1 MDTDY
6 WKRSPFGEESIFH
19 PSWEEKRAEAREEKL
34 TVGRINDLP
43 NVYLANGSTRIAIG
57 EETILTLKV
66 EGISKKDIG
75 GRYSIELKY
84 PKTVVLSN
92 NTFQAEKGWSL
103 KTRITTKA
111 PGKINIQVF
120 VDGVRKNTL
129 EVESYDPNCICSKDW
144 TTISPI
150 ISKSGFVGWGYP
162 GVNENCFDYAWK
174 ELIEA
179 GYSLISPSWQDRN
192 STSPKIS
199 PGIIQTY
206 VSIFVAGMSAGA
218 QKDMFVQGVKYLKE
232 SMINNIP
239 VMVGVDDDPQK
250 SSNPDK
256 TTDHFVII
264 VGMGSDEKGNYF
276 LFHDNA
282 ISDIEIGTSVENKL
296 YCDCDNFVIK
306 GCADK
311 RNTYAAKHKYYL
323 VTQIRKSK
331 LK

>member
-6 WKRSPFGEESIFH
+6 WKHSPFGEESIFH
-19 PSWEEKRAEAREEKL
+19 PSWEEKMVKAREITL
-34 TVGRINDLP
+34 AVGKINDLP
-43 NVYLANGSTRIAIG
+43 NVYVNDPTRIAIG

-66 EGISKKDIG
+66 EGISRKDIG
-75 GRYSIELKY
+75 GKYSIELKY
-84 PKTVVLSN
+84 PRTVVLSN
-92 NTFQAEKGWSL
+92 STFQAEKGWIL
-103 KTRITTKA
+103 KTRITSKTV
-111 PGKINIQVF
+111 GKINIQVF

-129 EVESYDPNCICSKDW
+129 EIESYDSNCVWAKDW
-144 TTISPI
+144 VTISPI
-150 ISKSGFVGWGYP
+150 ISKSGFVGWGYS
-162 GVNENCFDYAWK
+162 GVNENCFDYACQ
-174 ELIEA
+174 ELKDA
-179 GYSLISPSWQDRN
+179 GYSLISPSWQDPN
-192 STSPKIS
+192 SASPKIS
-199 PGIIQTY
+199 HGIIQIY
-206 VSIFVAGMSAGA
+206 VSRSVAGMSAGT

-232 SMINNIP
+232 SMIKNIP
-239 VMVGVDDDPQK
+239 IIVGVDDDPNK

-256 TTDHFVII
+256 TTDHFVVI

-282 ISDIEIGTSVENKL
+282 TSDIEIGTSVENKL